1 MIRLRSMKERTVSAS
16 IFKAKCL
23 ALLDQVA
30 ETRASFVITKR
41 GRPVA
46 RVVPTDDPA
55 DRRSLK
61 GSVTILT
68 DREED
73 LFSTGEAW
81 EINDPNLP

>member
-1 MIRLRSMKERTVSAS
+1 MKERTVSAS